1 MYMSSIYPQFSRAEQ
16 LYALRQNLMF
26 NGQYALGKRIRRIP
40 FQNGHA
46 PLHDD
51 AAVIDL
57 LIHKMRRRAG
67 DLRAVSQHGFVNMM
81 PIHAES
87 AERGD
92 ERGMNIDDSMLVSP
106 NDLPAQNRQI
116 ARQHDQLNLCILQL
130 LQE

>member
-1 MYMSSIYPQFSRAEQ
+1 MYMSSIYPQFPRAEQ

-57 LIHKMRRRAG
+57 FIHKMRRRAG
-67 DLRAVSQHGFVNMM
+67 DLRAVLLASNTEIDHGDIADGKITVRFGKK
-81 PIHAES
+81 
-87 AERGD
+87 RGYAFIRY
-92 ERGMNIDDSMLVSP
+92 EK
-106 NDLPAQNRQI
+106 
-116 ARQHDQLNLCILQL
+116 
-130 LQE
+130 